1 MKKIIILVVIF
12 LPSYLFSESAK
23 IISISGDV
31 EYRTNQNL
39 EWKKATPDIEIPEG
53 GTIRT
58 NEGIAF
64 IKIGDKSKVWI
75 NKNTALEIEQGQ
87 NLISRL
93 TLFFGKIKIRVEH
106 LRRKEKFE
114 LRTPTAVCAVRGTEF
129 VVESDEEGRM
139 SLNVLYGEVKLNHL
153 ITPQK
158 GDKEVI
164 ITQGQYFKIAEKD
177 KPGIKELMDKKQE
190 IDGLQKWDPGLS
202 KEERIADIKQ
212 KEIDRLQIRD
222 FSKQAQKT
230 DDMVKS
236 FIYRGRD
243 ADLEAGRTLRDIHG
257 NLVRVDQRLIRPDP
271 STLQF
276 FNIVKRP
283 VYGDYQYTNS
293 IAQQYGFKYN
303 GGTVENRMDLLLFT
317 MNFNKDLPQSITE
330 WPSFFNKNSVKAN
343 WATFISANKT
353 YDDEIFFIGEGYKYD
368 PVRDELVNNTRVVD
382 IDVTQNK
389 YDYDVLLAG
398 IIKDDNINNIT
409 AFRGLSE
416 ISKLNIKD
424 AGTNNGKMKYKE
436 GDIINKDIGGNVI
449 WALRQNPDLGGT
461 GISSFET
468 TGDPYLYQYKGDAY
482 YIGGQT
488 TNDKIWLAQ
497 ENYVISNGGS
507 IKKTEDF
514 TNSSSDPFSI
524 LKNSA
529 GESIMYIKKA
539 NPTSGDINKV
549 DDYFTGLNY
558 INGTNIDLVIIPDLA
573 IAGVQ
578 KVLPALNEL
587 KK

>member
-39 EWKKATPDIEIPEG
+39 EWKKATPYIEIPEG
-53 GTIRT
+53 GAIRT
-58 NEGIAF
+58 NEGMAF
-64 IKIGDKSKVWI
+64 IKIGDKSNVWI
-75 NKNTALEIEQGQ
+75 NKNTALEIEQRQ
-87 NLISRL
+87 SLISRL
-93 TLFFGKIKIRVEH
+93 TLVFGKIKIRVEH

-114 LRTPTAVCAVRGTEF
+114 LRTPTAVCAVGGTEF

-202 KEERIADIKQ
+202 KEVRIADIKQ

-222 FSKQAQKT
+222 FSKRAQKT

-317 MNFNKDLPQSITE
+317 MNFNKDLPQSIIE

-343 WATFISANKT
+343 WATFIAANKT

-468 TGDPYLYQYKGDAY
+468 TGDPYLYQYKSDAY